1 MLAIFGSGFLV
12 MLSSLAGYFVEKHKY
27 LTKYN
32 AVIRAFLVQV
42 LHIERYFSLTNPSS
56 EEVFRTVLQ
65 INSSYNAFSLEYD
78 NGIDYY
84 FCLKGKSR
92 MNMQSLQ
99 ALINILHQKLR
110 RVQNEARIASENRTI
125 DYQYNSDIDV
135 NDIADISNKLIDI
148 MNPRYKKE
156 ELEVI

>member
-1 MLAIFGSGFLV
+1 
-12 MLSSLAGYFVEKHKY
+12 
-27 LTKYN
+27 
-32 AVIRAFLVQV
+32 
-42 LHIERYFSLTNPSS
+42 
-56 EEVFRTVLQ
+56 
-65 INSSYNAFSLEYD
+65 
-78 NGIDYY
+78 
-84 FCLKGKSR
+84 